1 MDLLDMGYVQEVYE
15 VLYDIK
21 EKIQE
26 GLDGD
31 NIYTKIDEM
40 LHQIDVKQVLFIKYI
55 LEGYMKKKGDL
66 NED

>member
-1 MDLLDMGYVQEVYE
+1 MLQLCQVYE

-40 LHQIDVKQVLFIKYI
+40 LHQIDVKQVLFIKYL

>member
-40 LHQIDVKQVLFIKYI
+40 LHQIDVKQVLFIKYL

>member
-1 MDLLDMGYVQEVYE
+1 MHLIKE
-15 VLYDIK
+15 LYDIK

-40 LHQIDVKQVLFIKYI
+40 LHQIDVKQVLFIKYL